1 MNEDNTVAPTRAP
14 VALLG
19 AVLLLSASGLMFE
32 LTLTRIFSA
41 TIWYHYTFVAIS
53 VALFGWGLGGFLV
66 YVLRLAR
73 FASQT
78 RGILVVL
85 SLLLAVTLPLFLY
98 GILQYPFT
106 PERLNYYFLLSL
118 LPFLAGGATL
128 SLAFE
133 THGRDVNRLYFTDLV
148 GAALGTLIV
157 PFSVNLLGA
166 ETAILA
172 TAALPALAAVLLSL
186 PSGKNGRGWTIASI
200 VALVGVVCLAGWNH
214 RAQKLTIRDAPGK
227 ALYKLLHDHPQARIR
242 SDRWNAY
249 SRITSVSGFD
259 DFHLARLFIDSDAE
273 TSVLRWDGTREGIP
287 DGPAWFRAFP
297 FRLAPEPHV
306 LVIGP
311 GGGTDVALA
320 IVTGSPR
327 VTAVEMNPLIVE
339 SVRRLG
345 AEAGNLYDHPK
356 VRLVMDE
363 GRNFIQRTQE
373 RFDLILLGFV
383 DSWASVASGGLSL
396 TENYLYT
403 RDALEAY
410 YDHLTDRGA
419 LVIIRWPTDIPRLVA
434 NSVDLLRTRP
444 PGRGLPMREIGRHIL
459 AVSRRKPAAGE
470 PVETVFMLTRS
481 PMTKET
487 VDRLL
492 DGHPGAH
499 VIHAEARPSEPPYSD
514 LFAGKIDFDQYTNS
528 FDTLATPVRDDR
540 PFYFATEKPLGIPGF
555 VKYLFRL
562 PLMLVIG
569 FTAVL
574 LFGGWMF
581 GFRAPGPRA
590 IAYFSALGL
599 GFIVCEVA
607 LMQRLI
613 LLLGHPI
620 YTLVVI
626 LFTLLVA
633 GGCGSF
639 FARRFA
645 PEQIRPA
652 LGRILP
658 LVILLIVAGAFGLP
672 PLVKAALPRSLGTR
686 ILVAGL
692 LTFPFGFLMGM
703 PFPLGLRRAAADNRG
718 APVSALW
725 GINGVASVVG
735 SIGGMMLAVAAG
747 FTSVFLAGAAC
758 YAVAWLARPR

>member
-1 MNEDNTVAPTRAP
+1 MNEEPSAAETRAP
-14 VALLG
+14 VALLA

-73 FASQT
+73 FESHVRA
-78 RGILVVL
+78 ILVVL

-106 PERLNYYFLLSL
+106 PERLNYYFVLSL

-133 THGRDVNRLYFTDLV
+133 SHGRDVNRLYFTDLI
-148 GAALGTLIV
+148 GAALGTLLV
-157 PFSVNLLGA
+157 PFSVSLLGA

-172 TAALPALAAVLLSL
+172 TAILPALAAVLLSL
-186 PSGKNGRGWTIASI
+186 SPGAGGRAWTL
-200 VALVGVVCLAGWNH
+200 VAVAALAGVVCLAGWNH
-214 RAQKLTIRDAPGK
+214 RTQTLTIRDAPGK
-227 ALYKLLHDHPQARIR
+227 ALYRLLHDHPQARIR

-273 TSVLRWDGTREGIP
+273 TSVLRWDGTRAGIP
-287 DGPAWFRAFP
+287 DGASWFRALP

-320 IVTGSPR
+320 IVTGSPA

-345 AEAGNLYDHPK
+345 AEAGNLYDHPR

-363 GRNFIQRTQE
+363 GRNFIQRTPE
-373 RFDLILLGFV
+373 RFDLIVLGFV

-419 LVIIRWPTDIPRLVA
+419 LVIIRWPTDVPRLVA
-434 NSVDLLRTRP
+434 NSVDLLSR
-444 PGRGLPMREIGRHIL
+444 RGLPLGDIGRHIL
-459 AVSRRKPAAGE
+459 AVSSRKPLGEE

-481 PMTKET
+481 PLSNET
-487 VDRLL
+487 VDTLL
-492 DGHPGAH
+492 AGHANAH
-499 VIHAEARPSEPPYSD
+499 VIQAPSRPSEQPYAD
-514 LFAGKIDFDQYTNS
+514 LFDGKITFEQYTNG
-528 FDTLATPVRDDR
+528 FDTLATPVQDDR
-540 PFYFATEKPLGIPGF
+540 PFYFATEKPFGIPGF

-562 PLMLVIG
+562 PLALVIG

-574 LFGGWMF
+574 LLAGWVF

-645 PEQIRPA
+645 PEQIRRA
-652 LGRILP
+652 LGGILP
-658 LVILLIVAGAFGLP
+658 VVVLLIIAGAFGLP
-672 PLVKAALPRSLGTR
+672 PLVRAALPLSLGAR
-686 ILVAGL
+686 ILVAAL

-703 PFPLGLRRAAADNRG
+703 PFPLGLRRAAADDRG
-718 APVSALW
+718 APVSVLW

-758 YAVAWLARPR
+758 YAIAWAVRPR